1 MGKVDNNI
9 LNNFLNNFPRNEI
22 INKLSDIDTKI
33 SSLHTISSKD
43 FLYFNKLLKQYY
55 KNIKEISDANSVIS
69 VFINNDL
76 PVIKSDINDKNAMQ
90 VKLISETDSNIN
102 NVIDLLTQIY
112 SSIDLLVVPFN
123 NFKQNLITL
132 KYILANLKLHLN
144 YVELSNK
151 NELQKSVESIE
162 SSIEKI
168 YNQIEKIDTNT
179 ESVSKQI
186 TYLKN
191 NTCLIENLSSSKLN
205 NEIRKAINIFK
216 KISSDSYLP
225 ESFVSDL
232 NSRTQKCFAY
242 MGEVITNIQY
252 HDIIRQ
258 KMEHIQ
264 TSQNKLINEIKS
276 INKSEQNTDDQLQ
289 LIVKIPEITDIQVA
303 QLLYTNKDY
312 QTSIEK
318 ITNQLIEVG
327 NEMKALHSI
336 YSSIHENAYKF
347 DSNTINQIVAA
358 QGVFSGYFEKLTENR
373 KKATVK
379 ISQLKSD
386 YNNLKNE
393 YNTIFLNEKA
403 LRKEVHNFESL
414 MRANGKNFGK
424 ELTRRIKDLFSDLQ
438 VNSNSLKTHLNSITQ
453 NIKFLTNIFDTFK
466 PRSENYYIDKK
477 SIDNLSDKTGQIK
490 QKTKEYALLSTKI
503 SDEITLS
510 LKKIEYYT
518 YFKITVEE
526 IVSLLNEINKIV
538 NYDSLKSNLGDNKK
552 YLKEIE
558 KLYTMKSERDIHA
571 KLTDTGKSVDEL
583 LNESDS
589 IPYNIDDNDIELF

>member
-571 KLTDTGKSVDEL
+571 KLRDTGKSVDEL

>member
-9 LNNFLNNFPRNEI
+9 LNNFLKSFPRNEI

-55 KNIKEISDANSVIS
+55 KNIKDISDANSVIS

-76 PVIKSDINDKNAMQ
+76 PAIKSDINDKNAMQ
-90 VKLISETDSNIN
+90 VKLIGETDSNIN

-186 TYLKN
+186 THLKN

-264 TSQNKLINEIKS
+264 TSQNELINEIKS

-336 YSSIHENAYKF
+336 YNSIHENAYKF

-466 PRSENYYIDKK
+466 PRSENYYIDNK